1 MLTPYGLNIYFG
13 AQKNRLIDIVLLST
27 YNMFL
32 FSFLQV
38 SPFYSSDVTLAESMP
53 FMMYCNLMC
62 LSLIHILLTDTS
74 AESSEPKTLEMLGFL
89 PMTGK
94 GWIGGGACLP
104 ATLMALRH
112 VNERQ
117 GLLDGYNLSYSW
129 VDTQVIFF
137 IH

>member
-1 MLTPYGLNIYFG
+1 MLTPFGLNIYFC
-13 AQKNRLIDIVLLST
+13 AQKNRLINMVLLST
-27 YNMFL
+27 TTYFI
-32 FSFLQV
+32 QV
-38 SPFYSSDVTLAESMP
+38 SHFYPRDVTLAERMP
-53 FMMYCNLMC
+53 FIMYCNLMC
-62 LSLIHILLTDTS
+62 LSLIHIMLTDTTAGS
-74 AESSEPKTLEMLGFL
+74 NEPKTLEMLGFL